1 MDNFELLRYFNKF
14 AGRTNN
20 FWDGFSNQLGDALDL
35 IQETLN
41 KYSSFF
47 PRNDFFSR
55 EKIYTLAIYNI
66 DNLLENTLTREN
78 FVTPPPTKNF
88 LVQYQQNFSE
98 YGKETGSNAY
108 EAISSELAI
117 SFAEYDEYNG
127 DFDYDFDDRDVHD
140 YESENFQV
148 LGADEIKETI
158 KESVKKILNE
168 QYLIFIRKHN

>member
-14 AGRTNN
+14 ASRTNN
-20 FWDGFSNQLGDALDL
+20 FWDGFSEKVGDALDL
-35 IQETLN
+35 IQETLD
-41 KYSSFF
+41 KYKSFF
-47 PRNDFFSR
+47 PHNNFFTR

-88 LVQYQQNFSE
+88 SVQYKQNFSE
-98 YGKETGSNAY
+98 YGLETGSNAY
-108 EAISSELAI
+108 EAISPELAI
-117 SFAEYDEYNG
+117 AFAEYDEYNG
-127 DFDYDFDDRDVHD
+127 DLDYAFNDRDVHA
-140 YESENFQV
+140 YEGDNFQV
-148 LGADEIKETI
+148 LRADEIKETI

>member
-14 AGRTNN
+14 ASRTNN
-20 FWDGFSNQLGDALDL
+20 FWDGFSEQFRDPLDL
-35 IQETLN
+35 IQDTLN
-41 KYSSFF
+41 KYASFF
-47 PRNDFFSR
+47 PHNNFFTR

-88 LVQYQQNFSE
+88 SVRYNQDFIEN
-98 YGKETGSNAY
+98 GNETGSNTY
-108 EAISSELAI
+108 EATSSELAI
-117 SFAEYDEYNG
+117 AFAEYDEYCG
-127 DFDYDFDDRDVHD
+127 DFDYDFNDRDV
-140 YESENFQV
+140 YEYEGDNFQV
-148 LGADEIKETI
+148 LRADEIKETI